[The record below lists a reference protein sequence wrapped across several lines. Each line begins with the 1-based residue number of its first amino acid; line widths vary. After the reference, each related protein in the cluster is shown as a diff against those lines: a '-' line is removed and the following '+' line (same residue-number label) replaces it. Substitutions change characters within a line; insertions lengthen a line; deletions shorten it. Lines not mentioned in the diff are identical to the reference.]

1 MIKNSILFFSFF
13 ISVSIFGQTKQ
24 ISLEDGVV
32 QQYRKFRP
40 DQMLGFQW
48 IPDTNAYIYFENLGQ
63 KVVKANA
70 TDTEATDFI
79 NLADVNKALNTNLR
93 SFFGLEWKDNSTIIL
108 SEGNKYY
115 QYNVAS
121 KTGKLVS
128 ELPENAENSTF
139 DNKKQ
144 NIAYTQKNNL
154 YILNNSKEKITVTNE
169 SNEDIV
175 SGQFIARNEFGI

>member
-63 KVVKANA
+63 C
-70 TDTEATDFI
+70 
-79 NLADVNKALNTNLR
+79 
-93 SFFGLEWKDNSTIIL
+93 
-108 SEGNKYY
+108 
-115 QYNVAS
+115 
-121 KTGKLVS
+121 
-128 ELPENAENSTF
+128 AEQCF
-139 DNKKQ
+139 C
-144 NIAYTQKNNL
+144 
-154 YILNNSKEKITVTNE
+154 V
-169 SNEDIV
+169 
-175 SGQFIARNEFGI
+175 